1 MLYISACQCNYF
13 YSTGNCEEGTGRCE
27 CRVEFTPPN
36 CDSCSFGYF
45 GYPECR
51 PCDCHPNGTRG
62 FHCESSGGQC
72 PCKPNYS
79 GKFCNKCYDGYYN
92 FPECLCK
99 SYIAYWHCKLHLYV
113 TVRQAS
119 FYICFKRLIKSCHYP
134 FQH

>member
-1 MLYISACQCNYF
+1 MIILKFVLLVPACQCNYF

-51 PCDCHPNGTRG
+51 PCECHLNGTRG
-62 FHCESSGGQC
+62 FHCESTGGQC
-72 PCKPNYS
+72 PCKPNYA
-79 GKFCNKCYDGYYN
+79 GKFCNKCHDGYYN

-99 SYIAYWHCKLHLYV
+99 SCTESCLLLYLP
-113 TVRQAS
+113 S
-119 FYICFKRLIKSCHYP
+119 YKMGLFLLLFSKNN
-134 FQH
+134 